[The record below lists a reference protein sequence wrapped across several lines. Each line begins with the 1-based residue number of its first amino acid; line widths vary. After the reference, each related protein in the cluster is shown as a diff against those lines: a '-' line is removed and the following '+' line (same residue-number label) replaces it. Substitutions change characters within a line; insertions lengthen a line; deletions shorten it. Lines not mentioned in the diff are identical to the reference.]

1 MKVISRLLSLALVV
15 LCGFGIWIPN
25 AYAQGAVQASIAG
38 VVRDTSGAVLPGVTI
53 EASSPVLIE
62 KSRTAVSDE
71 TGRYRII
78 ALNPG
83 TYTVTF
89 TLSGFNTVRRE
100 EIELTGSLTATI
112 DIEMRVGSL
121 EETLTVTGES
131 PIVDVQSIKQQRVID
146 DEAIHSI
153 PGQRSY
159 HNLVVLV
166 PGLSVGN
173 TQNVGGINGPAPLNV
188 GGHGGANSEGRFN
201 VDGLGVNGSSGG
213 GTLYVT
219 DTQNVSEVSIDITGG
234 LGEAEAGGPVINVVP
249 KTGGNTFSG
258 SLFVDGANGS
268 LQGSNFDDDLV
279 AAGLREPGKLDKLWD
294 LNGALGGPIMKDKLW
309 FYLTGRYQR
318 TDRYVAGMYY
328 NKNAGNP
335 NSWIYDPDYSRQAIS
350 DGLWHGTTLR
360 TTWQMSQRQKLN
372 LFWDEQGMCR
382 NCTGGGS
389 ATTSPEAQ
397 DGSQNINFIRA
408 FQGAYTAPVSDR
420 LLIEAGFGAVVPD
433 YGNPK
438 DGFDRSI
445 VRVVDQT
452 GNFPNMTAPIPNIA
466 YRSMFWDQ
474 VHSFTP
480 RYRAS
485 MSYVTG
491 PQNMKVGIETYN
503 NISTRNYQRGDSL
516 QYRLNNGVPNQIT
529 ELLNDFTEKAYVKN
543 IGIFA
548 QDRWTLGRF
557 TLQGGIRYEN
567 ASSRS
572 PEQQI
577 GPSRFVP
584 VPIVFPAQDIVKGY
598 NDVTYRGGVAVD
610 VFGNGKTSLKINA
623 GTYMDPA
630 QWAGIFIEPNPARRQ
645 FGGGVPP
652 QTTRSWNDRNLNYIP
667 DCDLL
672 NTAANGECG
681 AAANLNFG
689 KLVTPTSTYDPNLME
704 GSGVRPGNW
713 QFGIAIQQEV
723 FPRVSVEAGYHRRNF
738 DSFINTD
745 PVTSTST
752 LTTTFTVADNR
763 AVTPADYDPYSVPVP
778 ADPRLPQ
785 SGGYV
790 INDLYDIR
798 PALFG
803 VTDNFIARASNYGS
817 PTNYWHGVD
826 VQVNARLRGGVTVQ
840 GGTSTGRVVN
850 DTCDLAI
857 DNPSQYDCH
866 KVYPFQTD
874 IRGMAIYTVPKIDVQ
889 LSGTMQ
895 SRPGPEITALWNVPA
910 NVIAQ
915 SLGRAPAGAVAN
927 IQTNILTA
935 GEVYGDRITQVDMRI
950 AKLLKFGRSM
960 RVNAGLDI
968 YNLFNSNV
976 PLTYVTTYG
985 TTWGRP
991 QSVLDARFA
1000 KFSAQI
1006 DF

>member
-1 MKVISRLLSLALVV
+1 MKAIIRVLSLALA
-15 LCGFGIWIPN
+15 LGAFGIGSPN
-25 AYAQGAVQASIAG
+25 AFAQGAVQASIAG
-38 VVRDTSGAVLPGVTI
+38 VVRDTSGAVLPGVTV

-89 TLSGFNTVRRE
+89 TLSGFSTVKRE
-100 EIELTGSLTATI
+100 AIQLTGSLTATI
-112 DIEMRVGSL
+112 DVEMRVGSL

-146 DEAIHSI
+146 DESIKSI

-188 GGHGGANSEGRFN
+188 GGHGGATSEGRFN

-219 DTQNVSEVSIDITGG
+219 DTQNVAEVSIDITGG

-249 KTGGNTFSG
+249 RTGGNIFSG
-258 SLFVDGANGS
+258 SLFLDGTNGS
-268 LQGSNFDDDLV
+268 LQGSNFDDKLV
-279 AAGLREPGKLDKLWD
+279 AAGLRQAGKLDKLWD
-294 LNGALGGPIMKDKLW
+294 VNAALGGPIVKDRLW
-309 FYLTGRYQR
+309 FFLTGRYQR
-318 TDRYVAGMYY
+318 TDRFVAGMYY
-328 NKNAGNP
+328 NKNAGDP
-335 NSWIYDPDYSRQAIS
+335 NAWLYDPDYNRQAIS
-350 DGLWHGTTLR
+350 DGLWNGVTLR
-360 TTWQMSQRQKLN
+360 TTWQISQKQKIN
-372 LFWDEQGMCR
+372 FFWDEQDMCR

-397 DGSQNINFIRA
+397 DGSQNINYIRA
-408 FQGAYTAPVSDR
+408 YQAAYTAPLSDR
-420 LLIEAGFGAVVPD
+420 LLLEAGFGAVVPD

-438 DGFDRSI
+438 ADFNRDI
-445 VRVVDQT
+445 VRVVDQG
-452 GNFPNMTAPIPNIA
+452 GNFPNMTSPIPNIA

-485 MSYVTG
+485 LAYVTG
-491 PQNMKVGIETYN
+491 AQNMKVGMETYN

-516 QYRLNNGVPNQIT
+516 QYRFNNGQPNQIT
-529 ELLNDFTEKAYVKN
+529 ELLSDFTEKAHVRN
-543 IGIFA
+543 IGIYA

-557 TLQGGIRYEN
+557 TLQGGVRYEN
-567 ASSRS
+567 ASSGS
-572 PEQQI
+572 PAQQI

-584 VPIVFPAQDIVKGY
+584 TPIVFPEQDIVKGY

-610 VFGNGKTSLKINA
+610 VFGTGKTSLKINA
-623 GTYMDPA
+623 GSYMDPA

-652 QTTRSWNDRNLNYIP
+652 QTTRSWNDSNRDYVP

-672 NTAANGECG
+672 NPAQNGECG
-681 AAANLNFG
+681 PTANQNFG
-689 KLVTPTSTYDPNLME
+689 RLVTPTSTYDPNLLQ

-713 QFGIAIQQEV
+713 QFGISVQQEV
-723 FPRVSVEAGYHRRNF
+723 FPRVSVEAGYHRRSF
-738 DSFINTD
+738 DSFINPD
-745 PVTSTST
+745 PVTATST

-763 AVTPADYDPYSVPVP
+763 AVTPSDYDPYSIPVA
-778 ADPRLPQ
+778 ADPRLPR

-790 INDLYDIR
+790 INDLFDIK
-798 PALFG
+798 PGLFG
-803 VTDNFIARASNYGS
+803 RTDNFIARATEFGS
-817 PTNYWHGVD
+817 PSNYWHGVD
-826 VQVNARLRGGVTVQ
+826 VQVNARLGGGLRVQ

-857 DNPSQYDCH
+857 DNPSRYDCH
-866 KVYPFQTD
+866 KVYPFQTE
-874 IRGMAIYTVPKIDVQ
+874 IRGMAIYTVPKIEVQ
-889 LSGTMQ
+889 LSGTLQ
-895 SRPGPEITALWNVPA
+895 SRPGPEILAQWNVPA
-910 NVIAQ
+910 SVIAQ
-915 SLGRAPAGAVAN
+915 SLGRAPAGGVAN

-935 GEVYGDRITQVDMRI
+935 GELYGDRITQVDMRI
-950 AKLLKFGRSM
+950 AKLLKFGRT
-960 RVNAGLDI
+960 RTNIGLDI

-976 PLTYVTTYG
+976 PLTYVNTYG
-985 TTWGRP
+985 TTWGNP